1 MFTGITYQSMDS
13 KGRVI
18 LPQKFRDELGE
29 SFYITYG
36 FPNEF
41 GKKYRN
47 LQIMSHEEFERLRV
61 QIKNLPAKS
70 TLALQYI
77 IVAPATEV
85 SPNAQGR
92 IQVPQALRE
101 GANFNKE
108 LVVLGMDSRIEIWD
122 KDLYEEFRDLS
133 MDESCSDAMELLR
146 L

>member
-1 MFTGITYQSMDS
+1 MFKGITYHSMDC

-29 SFYITYG
+29 SFCITYG

-41 GKKYRN
+41 GKKYRC
-47 LQIMSHEEFERLRV
+47 LQIMSHDEFERLRL
-61 QIKNLPAKS
+61 QIKALPAKS

-77 IVAPATEV
+77 IVAPATDV
-85 SPNAQGR
+85 SPNSQGR
-92 IQVPQALRE
+92 IQIPQALRE
-101 GANFNKE
+101 GVGLDKE

-122 KDLYEEFRDLS
+122 KDLYEEFRELS
-133 MDESCSDAMELLR
+133 MDASCLDAMELLR